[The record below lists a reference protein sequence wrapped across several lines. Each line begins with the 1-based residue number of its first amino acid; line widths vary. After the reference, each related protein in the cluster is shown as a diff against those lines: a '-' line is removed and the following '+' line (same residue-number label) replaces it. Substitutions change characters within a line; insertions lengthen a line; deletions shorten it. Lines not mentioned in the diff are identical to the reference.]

1 VRLSVIAL
9 VAACGSASNPSSP
22 APTGPV
28 TADEVATPT
37 EQAAAAPPTQA
48 VTQAAAS
55 PPPSFPATCHEIA
68 KDIEKLARQY
78 PQLINF
84 RAVDQKDCWI
94 SYEYK
99 THRST
104 SRGGWSAGVPQPDP
118 DGVWFHIG
126 VYDPNGPDAQAQ
138 IHTQPVVP
146 NWWIG
151 SRKVMYL
158 ILEGDKAKRAAPAIT
173 KILERHGMQTR

>member
-1 VRLSVIAL
+1 MRLSVLAL
-9 VAACGSASNPSSP
+9 IAACGSASNPSSP
-22 APTGPV
+22 PV
-28 TADEVATPT
+28 VATDEVATPT
-37 EQAAAAPPTQA
+37 EQAAAPPTQA
-48 VTQAAAS
+48 VTQAAA
-55 PPPSFPATCHEIA
+55 PPAAFPATCHEIA

-99 THRST
+99 THRAT
-104 SRGGWSAGVPQPDP
+104 TRGGWSSGVPHPDP
-118 DGVWFHIG
+118 DGVWFYIG
-126 VYDPNGPDAQAQ
+126 VYDPSGPDAQAQ

-158 ILEGDKAKRAAPAIT
+158 ILEGDKTKPAATAIS